1 MKDSMDGRLRD
12 VMTVVSGRG
21 AHVLLLDMVTRLLV
35 RALVILFF
43 LKKVMQEVVQVKA
56 LLV

>member
-1 MKDSMDGRLRD
+1 MDGRLRD

-35 RALVILFF
+35 RARRVILFF
-43 LKKVMQEVVQVKA
+43 LQKVMQEVVQVKA

>member
-1 MKDSMDGRLRD
+1 MDGRLRD

-21 AHVLLLDMVTRLLV
+21 AHVLLLDMVPRLLV
-35 RALVILFF
+35 RALGILFF
-43 LKKVMQEVVQVKA
+43 LKKVMQEVVQVK

>member
-1 MKDSMDGRLRD
+1 MKDSMDGRWRD
-12 VMTVVSGRG
+12 VMTVVSGRS

-35 RALVILFF
+35 RALLLVIL
-43 LKKVMQEVVQVKA
+43 LKKVMQEVVKA

>member
-1 MKDSMDGRLRD
+1 MDGRLRD